1 MLVIFSGGSGVGKN
15 TVISELLKF
24 EGFEL
29 LPTYT
34 TRLKRETESNGNP
47 YFFITNAEFEK
58 KIEENEFYEYETVH
72 GCYYGTSKK
81 LLTEKQKTNNILL
94 KDIDVLGTHN
104 LVNRI
109 GADIKLVTIFLKV
122 DSKEVLVERLKQR
135 KEKDIEKR
143 LSRYDMEQSHQHE
156 YNYIITNNDLET
168 TKRLVFDIIN
178 FEKESEYLYAT
189 RNVKEINESLVYE
202 YANRLKQGEILS
214 PIKIAVK
221 EGKIYII
228 EGHQRYLAS
237 IMTGVKIAQE
247 IVFNATFDEVEQYSW
262 LETIQFY
269 KNKE

>member
-15 TVISELLKF
+15 TVISELLKL

-34 TRLKRETESNGNP
+34 TRAKRETESDGNP
-47 YFFITNAEFEK
+47 YFFITNAEFEQ
-58 KIEENEFYEYETVH
+58 KIAENEFYEYETVH

-81 LLTEKQKTNNILL
+81 LLKEKQKTKNILL

-109 GADIKLVTIFLKV
+109 GTDIKLVTIFLKV

-143 LSRYDMEQSHQHE
+143 LGRYEMEQSHQHE

-168 TKRLVFDIIN
+168 TKRLVLDIIH
-178 FEKESEYLYAT
+178 FESVSKHLYAT
-189 RNVKEINESLVYE
+189 QNVKEFNETIVNE
-202 YANRLKQGEILS
+202 YAKRLENGEIL
-214 PIKIAVK
+214 PPVKIAVRD
-221 EGKIYII
+221 GKVYIVD
-228 EGHQRYLAS
+228 GHHRYLAS
-237 IMTGVKIAQE
+237 LMTGIQIAQE
-247 IVFNATFDEVEQYSW
+247 VAFNSVFDEVEQASW
-262 LETIQFY
+262 LEAIKFFE
-269 KNKE
+269 K